1 MNTTKHTHSNQPAG
15 VPSTAAPR
23 IDDIQIKWQVDDDA
37 DLSYLEQFELDSAD
51 ADEREYA
58 RQDRERLARYGE
70 YWFME
75 GCQAV
80 ARVSYPVGN
89 DSRRIEI
96 LSSGGLWGIE
106 TDSDRAYLTSVENDE
121 LADLKGH
128 LERFG
133 VDVSNFD
140 ELAVNCGGRK

>member
-1 MNTTKHTHSNQPAG
+1 MNTTKYTHVDRPAG
-15 VPSTAAPR
+15 APSTDAPR
-23 IDDIQIKWQVDDDA
+23 IDDLQIKWQADNDA
-37 DLSYLEQFELDSAD
+37 DLSYLEQFELDSTD
-51 ADEREYA
+51 SDERQYA

-75 GCQAV
+75 GCRAV
-80 ARVSYPVGN
+80 ARVSYAESNG
-89 DSRRIEI
+89 SRRLEQM
-96 LSSGGLWGIE
+96 SSGGLWGIE

-121 LADLKGH
+121 LADLKAH

-140 ELAVNCGGRK
+140 ELAANCGGRK